1 MYQIIQK
8 VKPFLIEFCP
18 SSKTRSRL
26 SYCNYAKILNSENYL
41 QNLKIGGADTIGI
54 FEKKYL
60 LLFQYITKIQRSFS
74 KIAIKACIDL

>member
-1 MYQIIQK
+1 
-8 VKPFLIEFCP
+8 
-18 SSKTRSRL
+18 
-26 SYCNYAKILNSENYL
+26 L

-74 KIAIKACIDL
+74 KIAETP